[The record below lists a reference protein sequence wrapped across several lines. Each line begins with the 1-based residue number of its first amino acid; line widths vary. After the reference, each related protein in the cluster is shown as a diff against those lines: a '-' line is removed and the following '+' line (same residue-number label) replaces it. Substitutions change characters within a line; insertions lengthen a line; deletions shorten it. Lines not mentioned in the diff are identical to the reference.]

1 MARRHKPP
9 ESTHPHR
16 WMVSYADFMTL
27 LFAFFVVMYAVSV
40 VNNQKFERMSH
51 ALIGVFESPAAF
63 PLPVKLADIL
73 PPVIYEPDGE
83 NHDDED
89 HMDIQDLQN
98 NLQALVQ
105 ENIKELLTQPEF
117 QLEKNNDWLQIEVQ
131 ADQIFEVGSIQFS
144 EGGEQTLITLAK
156 TFEQFDYSINIEVY
170 SDVPQGDDLNN
181 WQLSAAQGASIAHV
195 LSMEKVLPSRL
206 AVSAYGPYHPIA
218 TVDDEDGQFINRRV
232 IFMID
237 RTGKARDRTKI
248 VTDRHLSAKPILEAV
263 N

>member
-1 MARRHKPP
+1 MPRRHKPP

-40 VNNQKFERMSH
+40 VNNKKFERMSH
-51 ALIGVFESPAAF
+51 ALVGIFESPAAF
-63 PLPVKLADIL
+63 PLPVKLEDIL
-73 PPVIYEPDGE
+73 PPVIYEPEGK
-83 NHDDED
+83 NHDDQD
-89 HMDIQDLQN
+89 HLDIQELQN

-117 QLEKNNDWLQIEVQ
+117 QLEKSNDWLQIEVQ
-131 ADQIFEVGSIQFS
+131 SDQIFKVGTSDFS
-144 EGGEQTLITLAK
+144 ETGEQTLVKLAK
-156 TFEQFDYSINIEVY
+156 TFEQFDHDINIEVF
-170 SDVPQGDDLNN
+170 SDVTVGDGLNN
-181 WQLSAAQGASIAHV
+181 WQLSALQGANIAHV
-195 LSMEKVLPSRL
+195 FTMEKIKPSRL
-206 AVSAYGPYHPIA
+206 ALASYGPYHPIA
-218 TVDDEDGQFINRRV
+218 TNEDEDGKAINRRV

-237 RTGKARDRTKI
+237 RTGNERNRTKI

>member
-1 MARRHKPP
+1 MPRRHKPP

-51 ALIGVFESPAAF
+51 ALIGIFESPAAF
-63 PLPVKLADIL
+63 PLPVKLEDVL

-83 NHDDED
+83 NHDQED
-89 HMDIQDLQN
+89 HLDIQALQN

-105 ENIKELLTQPEF
+105 ENVKELLKQPEF

-131 ADQIFEVGSIQFS
+131 ADRIFKVGTTEFA
-144 EGGEQTLITLAK
+144 EGGEQTLVVLAK
-156 TFEQFDYSINIEVY
+156 TFEKFKHDINIEVF
-170 SDVPQGDDLNN
+170 SDVTVGDGLNN
-181 WQLSAAQGASIAHV
+181 WQLSANQGAIIAHV
-195 LSMEKVLPSRL
+195 LSMEKIQPSRL
-206 AVSAYGPYHPIA
+206 AVEAYGPYHPIA
-218 TVDDEDGQFINRRV
+218 TNEDDEGRSINRRV

-237 RTGKARDRTKI
+237 RTGKERNRTKI
-248 VTDRHLSAKPILEAV
+248 VTDRHLSAKPIIEAV